1 MSSTNLENLW
11 QNCMESAIQGDAN
24 IGGLDVTTKN
34 IHLVHQFTQSRFK
47 KSPLEVAIMNANF
60 EWIKDM
66 LEKLGLQPDLEEE
79 KTEKEEVTE
88 ENEQT
93 TDVNSENVRPSTL
106 QLAISWGN
114 VEIVRLLVEYGAK
127 LDGIDVEKL
136 ENSEIKEI
144 LESQI
149 EGNLVPCYKVDAK
162 KKKKK

>member
-1 MSSTNLENLW
+1 M
-11 QNCMESAIQGDAN
+11 G
-24 IGGLDVTTKN
+24 
-34 IHLVHQFTQSRFK
+34 FTQSRFK

-60 EWIKDM
+60 DWIKDM

-88 ENEQT
+88 ETEQS
-93 TDVNSENVRPSTL
+93 TDINSENVRPSTL

-114 VEIVRLLVEYGAK
+114 VEIGRLVAEYGAK

>member
-1 MSSTNLENLW
+1 
-11 QNCMESAIQGDAN
+11 
-24 IGGLDVTTKN
+24 
-34 IHLVHQFTQSRFK
+34 
-47 KSPLEVAIMNANF
+47 MNANF

-79 KTEKEEVTE
+79 VTE

-93 TDVNSENVRPSTL
+93 TDVHSENVRPSTL

-149 EGNLVPCYKVDAK
+149 EGNLVPFYKVDAK